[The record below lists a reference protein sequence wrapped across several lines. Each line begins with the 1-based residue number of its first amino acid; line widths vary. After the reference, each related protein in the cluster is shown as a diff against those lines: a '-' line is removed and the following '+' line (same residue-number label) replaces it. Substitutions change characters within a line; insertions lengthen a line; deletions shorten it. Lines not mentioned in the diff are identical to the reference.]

1 MSRMIVMSYDETYEM
16 NVALNGLDSAPGC
29 PESFSQLIL
38 ASARSRFSFL
48 YDDTG

>member
-1 MSRMIVMSYDETYEM
+1 MSYDETYGM
-16 NVALNGLDSAPGC
+16 NIALKSLDSAPGC

-38 ASARSRFSFL
+38 ASERSRFSFL